1 MEGDALFSTFGKSG
15 RGWPLYCG
23 RQIISECVL
32 NSTARNDIS
41 AKFMDDL
48 SFIILRHVTDE
59 KQNLYWNICY
69 KCVRAFYKT
78 VPIYIIDD
86 HSTFSPSFLGD
97 GALVNTEV
105 IDSEFPP
112 NRGEVLPYYYF
123 YKRRFSKNTVILHDT
138 VFINA
143 PVGNDYLSTKSYH
156 FLWSAD
162 HGDDRYLFRR
172 PLEILSKMPNSRHMQ
187 SKYWS
192 KKGWDVCFGGMAVL
206 NLDYIT
212 GIFANTNYLEVLITE
227 IKSRQDRM
235 CFERI
240 IALLLTQGGQTKSVN
255 GDIHRDQ
262 PWGQTLSYAT
272 RHMREDKMQKAM
284 YKVWVGRRGGGGWSL
299 TA

>member
-1 MEGDALFSTFGKSG
+1 
-15 RGWPLYCG
+15 
-23 RQIISECVL
+23 
-32 NSTARNDIS
+32 
-41 AKFMDDL
+41 MDGL
-48 SFIILRHVTDE
+48 SFIILRHVASE
-59 KQNLYWNICY
+59 EQNLYWNICY
-69 KCVRAFYKT
+69 KCIRAFYRT
-78 VPIYIIDD
+78 EPIYIIDD
-86 HSTFSPSFLGD
+86 HSTFEPSFLGD

-138 VFINA
+138 VFITA
-143 PVGNDYLSTKSYH
+143 PIGNGYLSTRSYH
-156 FLWSAD
+156 FLWGANHNHD
-162 HGDDRYLFRR
+162 PLLFHR
-172 PLEILSKMPNSRHMQ
+172 PSEILSKMGGSRRMLGR
-187 SKYWS
+187 YWS

-212 GIFANTNYLEVLITE
+212 GIFANTNYFEVLLLE

-240 IALLLTQGGQTKSVN
+240 VALLLTQGGQTRPVN

-272 RHMREDKMQKAM
+272 RCMRDAQIPKRM
-284 YKVWVGRRGGGGWSL
+284 YKVWVGRQGTSV
-299 TA
+299 